1 MEPEGKLIKLLA
13 DETFQ
18 DAIRTSKD
26 ATAEEQKALMIS
38 YGIRAEELAYAY
50 KLLTAMKLE
59 DVQPDAAEVAYALAR
74 LKSQVHEKQEKQGR
88 QAFSKDK
95 ILLLITRVAAV
106 LAFPLLLTSIYLFY
120 QTNSTDITFGQ
131 EQTAENYNTFFASPG
146 AKTQVVLP
154 DGSLVWLNSGSSLSC
169 PPVFSGKLRRV
180 HLEGEAYFEVV
191 SNKQVPMLVET
202 DHLSVKVYGTK
213 FNVNAFADEEIIETT
228 LVEGKVTM
236 IPANER
242 KEYALEPGYAA
253 QYRIDGSEI
262 TAWRVE
268 DMDAFTGWKDGKLL
282 FRNEQFSDIVND
294 LERWYNVDIE
304 LKDPSLGRLNLYATF
319 VDESIEQV
327 FTILSSSIPIKVDYP
342 ARKRQ
347 ADGSYARRKIVVS
360 RDHNKII
367 N

>member
-1 MEPEGKLIKLLA
+1 MIRKGKEITIQKVLSKEASPEERMQFFKQL
-13 DETFQ
+13 EQ
-18 DAIRTSKD
+18 D
-26 ATAEEQKALMIS
+26 
-38 YGIRAEELAYAY
+38 EELKREYLELRNLWAKTAPVY
-50 KLLTAMKLE
+50 KLSAKE
-59 DVQPDAAEVAYALAR
+59 KERAFD
-74 LKSQVHEKQEKQGR
+74 QVWRRTKAQSGKPT
-88 QAFSKDK
+88 
-95 ILLLITRVAAV
+95 ILLRMSRYAALFI
-106 LAFPLLLTSIYLFY
+106 LAFLLGGLAVFFVGQQSPEVSIESRKQQFSAGP
-120 QTNSTDITFGQ
+120 NSL
-131 EQTAENYNTFFASPG
+131 AELVLSDG
-146 AKTQVVLP
+146 SRVVLNA
-154 DGSLVWLNSGSSLSC
+154 GSELIFQEDMGTGERLAEL
-169 PPVFSGKLRRV
+169 K
-180 HLEGEAYFEVV
+180 GEAYFEVI

-253 QYRIDGSEI
+253 QYRIDGNEI

-360 RDHNKII
+360 RDHNRII